1 MNKKMMVCNFIFID
15 LEWDQRSKKP
25 SKKDPILEI
34 GAARMNAD
42 SLAKMQKKKDKKK
55 KMQKERRRL
64 VRIEKYEDHEEREI
78 NGGTKNED

>member
-1 MNKKMMVCNFIFID
+1 MVRDRRFSEMNKKMMVCNFIFID

-42 SLAKMQKKKDKKK
+42 SSLYKVHKKQRHKL
-55 KMQKERRRL
+55 E
-64 VRIEKYEDHEEREI
+64 
-78 NGGTKNED
+78 NT